1 MALEQ
6 NFVKASE
13 LFEVLVNRGNDRGID
28 VLESCEFVRGCI
40 AAVKS
45 ASVFSEN
52 EELDDVQTGVL
63 KFFHLEYFLA
73 RMLTQV
79 TSMDQRAACLSAAKK
94 SLEIFLRRAFHFGLM
109 HEDEV
114 KTFEAFFPGST
125 DADVE
130 RRAGD
135 KEEEEEGQEEYN
147 EDAVVATATK
157 AYAPPPQS
165 RDEKIAKF
173 KREKECKQRI
183 DYLQGKVRI
192 RRARTAQTSS
202 SSGSSSGSSGS
213 SGSEDDMLAELELGD
228 EEEELRELY
237 LLQFGSFIRG
247 GLDELSL
254 IGQELDMLRHMAQM
268 RKNQPPAQGAE
279 AEAAART
286 RVSESVWQDQ
296 VKRGNIMGLPGQA
309 STPYSHGDSPGIEVT
324 RTGKS
329 VDGQLLMRKEVVKA
343 GVFKDSIAPPT
354 MSLAQF
360 GDLEKV
366 SSSSRSSSSGGRSR
380 GRRGRRRG
388 GAAKSTLLS
397 SSHGHERANRHD
409 TKHPSTQ

>member
-1 MALEQ
+1 M
-6 NFVKASE
+6 KASE

-94 SLEIFLRRAFHFGLM
+94 SLEMFLRRAFHFGLM

-114 KTFEAFFPGST
+114 KTLEAFFPGST

-130 RRAGD
+130 RREG
-135 KEEEEEGQEEYN
+135 EEEQEGYD
-147 EDAVVATATK
+147 EDAVVTAARK

-183 DYLQGKVRI
+183 DYLQGKVRV
-192 RRARTAQTSS
+192 RRARAAQASSSSSS
-202 SSGSSSGSSGS
+202 SSGSSSSSS
-213 SGSEDDMLAELELGD
+213 SSSSEDDMLAELELGD

-237 LLQFGSFIRG
+237 LLQFGSYIRG

-268 RKNQPPAQGAE
+268 RKNQPPARGAE
-279 AEAAART
+279 AEAAARA

-309 STPYSHGDSPGIEVT
+309 SAPYPHGDSPGIEVT

-343 GVFKDSIAPPT
+343 GVFKDSMAPPT
-354 MSLAQF
+354 MSLAEF

-366 SSSSRSSSSGGRSR
+366 SSSSSGGRSR
-380 GRRGRRRG
+380 RRG
-388 GAAKSTLLS
+388 
-397 SSHGHERANRHD
+397 
-409 TKHPSTQ
+409 